1 MSMATLSTPEALYG
15 YLDDCVVL
23 VLRGQLRYTAAKPLR
38 AFIDELIAKA
48 VDEAVV
54 IDLRE
59 IDFLDSTGMGLLA
72 RIGRATL
79 ARGRRSI
86 IVCPRCDV
94 MTCLR
99 SAAFDTLFIVV
110 DSWPFE
116 QSMELYEIPL
126 EEKPLLAYVMGNL
139 MLDAHRDLAAVSD
152 ENRRVFGGV
161 IEALEAELGHG
172 VRTRFD

>member
-1 MSMATLSTPEALYG
+1 MATLSMPKARYG
-15 YLDDCVVL
+15 YLDNSVVL
-23 VLRGQLRYTAAKPLR
+23 VIEGQLRYTAAKPLR
-38 AFIDELIAKA
+38 AFIDELLAKTA
-48 VDEAVV
+48 GEAVI

-59 IDFLDSTGMGLLA
+59 VEFLDSTGMGLLA

-79 ARGRRSI
+79 AHGRRSI
-86 IVCPRCDV
+86 IVCPPGDV

-99 SAAFDTLFIVV
+99 SAAFDTIFIVV

-116 QSMELYEIPL
+116 TGMELYDIPL

-152 ENRRVFGGV
+152 ENRRVFGDV
-161 IEALEAELGHG
+161 IEALEAELGQNS
-172 VRTRFD
+172 RPRFD